1 MKLRLTP
8 LNIIIALLL
17 VYFGLLLFQES
28 SKSNSI
34 LSVFVIA
41 FAVILCIVDL
51 IFRIVIPYANNRKLW
66 LIQSVFI
73 IFVAILTFLLMKL

>member
-34 LSVFVIA
+34 LSVFIIA

>member
-34 LSVFVIA
+34 ISVFVIA
-41 FAVILCIVDL
+41 FAAILCIVDL

-66 LIQSVFI
+66 LIQTVFI

>member
-34 LSVFVIA
+34 ISVFVIA

-51 IFRIVIPYANNRKLW
+51 IFRIVIPHANNRKLW

>member
-34 LSVFVIA
+34 ISVFVIV
-41 FAVILCIVDL
+41 FAAILSIVDL

>member
-34 LSVFVIA
+34 ISVFVIA
-41 FAVILCIVDL
+41 FAMILCIVDL

>member
-34 LSVFVIA
+34 ISVFVIA
-41 FAVILCIVDL
+41 FAAILCIVDL

>member
-73 IFVAILTFLLMKL
+73 IFVAILTSLLMKL

>member
-28 SKSNSI
+28 SKSNNI
-34 LSVFVIA
+34 ISVFVIA

>member
-51 IFRIVIPYANNRKLW
+51 IFRIVIPHANNRKLW

>member
-51 IFRIVIPYANNRKLW
+51 IFRIVIPHANNRKLW

-73 IFVAILTFLLMKL
+73 IFVAILTSLLMKL

>member
-34 LSVFVIA
+34 ISVFVIA
-41 FAVILCIVDL
+41 FAAILSIVDL

-73 IFVAILTFLLMKL
+73 IFVAILIFLIMKL

>member
-28 SKSNSI
+28 SKSNRI
-34 LSVFVIA
+34 ISVFVIA
-41 FAVILCIVDL
+41 FAAILSIVDL

-73 IFVAILTFLLMKL
+73 IFVAILTFLFVKL

>member
-34 LSVFVIA
+34 LSIFVIA

-51 IFRIVIPYANNRKLW
+51 IFRIVIPYTNNRKLW
-66 LIQSVFI
+66 LIQSVLI
-73 IFVAILTFLLMKL
+73 IFVAILTFLLMEL

>member
-28 SKSNSI
+28 SKTNSI
-34 LSVFVIA
+34 ISVFVIA
-41 FAVILCIVDL
+41 FASILSVVDL

-73 IFVAILTFLLMKL
+73 IFVAILIFLIMKL